1 MQSKGAI
8 RFVAICL
15 VLACIW
21 QLSFTVVS
29 SIQSGKAD
37 TRAEKAVELYKQS
50 AAFANIPEADRAF
63 VLDSLRKVEA
73 RRYTDSISSEKVFFG
88 YTFKN
93 VQNNEINLGL
103 DLKGG
108 MNVMLQVQLED
119 LVKALSGN
127 NQTPEFQRAI
137 ALAKERSV
145 NAQSDFIT
153 LFGEAWKEVT
163 GGQRLSQVFGTYEMR
178 DRIKPE
184 SSDDEV
190 LSVIKAEAESAVS
203 NSFNVLR
210 NRIDRFGVT
219 QPSIQK
225 LGNTG
230 RILVELPGVKE
241 PERVRKLLQGTASLE
256 FWTTFDNQE
265 IYASRRY
272 FSKLKEK
279 FEML

>member
-37 TRAEKAVELYKQS
+37 KRAEKAVELYKQS

-145 NAQSDFIT
+145 NSQSDFIT

-241 PERVRKLLQGTASLE
+241 PERVRKLLQATAYLE
-256 FWTTFDNQE
+256 IWTTYHNQE
-265 IYASRRY
+265 KYPY
-272 FSKLKEK
+272 
-279 FEML
+279 